1 MGICTSGLN
10 REEIETH
17 IITPSH
23 SNNNFVSS
31 ENTNTNTSSGHNQS
45 ITSSPP
51 SAEHAIIK
59 RCNYD
64 KHNPN
69 LKMVT
74 IELIALKEPFL
85 FPFIFSPNSET
96 NITITNINPL
106 YNKDNKHNNYNNNLY
121 SNHYGN
127 KRISLHEK
135 TAQNNGCNNFTLKLT
150 NNPPI
155 QSYTNGKQFSL
166 KHKNQGHLIV
176 FPNYDI
182 YNEDIFNIMNYT
194 LKIQLSGIN
203 FNQIPVEPIESI
215 KLINEEEL
223 IVLYLINQV
232 RNNPQK
238 FANEFLN
245 KNEYK
250 ELFDCLNNYTPVGSL
265 HEKKQLR
272 QISMSLI
279 DNMGGVLNMNQNGN
293 DENIFGNI
301 IRKNVKKK
309 EIYFGVNIHY
319 GKENGYS
326 ILLDMLNDNCLKYT
340 KNRFN
345 ILNESFNQVG
355 VCIKKNVFLKYCCA
369 IVFGKDLVEL

>member
-1 MGICTSGLN
+1 MGICTSSLN
-10 REEIETH
+10 REETETH

-23 SNNNFVSS
+23 SNNNFASS

-51 SAEHAIIK
+51 SAEHTIIK

-64 KHNPN
+64 KQNPN

-74 IELIALKEPFL
+74 IELIALKESFL
-85 FPFIFSPNSET
+85 FPFIFSSNSET
-96 NITITNINPL
+96 NITITSMNTNTL
-106 YNKDNKHNNYNNNLY
+106 YKHNNYNNNLY

-127 KRISLHEK
+127 KRITLHEK
-135 TAQNNGCNNFTLKLT
+135 TNQNNCCNFTLKLT

-194 LKIQLSGIN
+194 LKVQLSGMN
-203 FNQIPVEPIESI
+203 FNQIPVESIESI

-223 IVLYLINQV
+223 IVLYLMNQV

-238 FANEFLN
+238 FSN
-245 KNEYK
+245 
-250 ELFDCLNNYTPVGSL
+250 
-265 HEKKQLR
+265 
-272 QISMSLI
+272 
-279 DNMGGVLNMNQNGN
+279 
-293 DENIFGNI
+293 
-301 IRKNVKKK
+301 
-309 EIYFGVNIHY
+309 
-319 GKENGYS
+319 
-326 ILLDMLNDNCLKYT
+326 
-340 KNRFN
+340 
-345 ILNESFNQVG
+345 
-355 VCIKKNVFLKYCCA
+355 
-369 IVFGKDLVEL
+369 